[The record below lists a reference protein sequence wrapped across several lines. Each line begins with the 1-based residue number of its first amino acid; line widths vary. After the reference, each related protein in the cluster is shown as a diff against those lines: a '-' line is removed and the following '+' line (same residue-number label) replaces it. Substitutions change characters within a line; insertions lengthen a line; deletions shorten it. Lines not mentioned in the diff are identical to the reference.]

1 MSLLDEMSQD
11 DLGIYDILN
20 TIDNLYQPG
29 QEESDAE
36 SLSEGILPFTY
47 TEEEMEKRGF
57 AEGQIQEVLL
67 GIAQQLP
74 VAQYAQPC
82 YNWMQMRQIR
92 LGLLE
97 NLDTSIYENPLYSAE
112 QMHEI
117 RLGLIDHLDVSTYA
131 KLIYTATDMNSRRRN
146 LLASEYQVNP
156 NGFGRKETDE
166 DTDIQIRISDN
177 CMEAYITIPREQKFP
192 AHQIKK
198 ILMRHEIV
206 HGILEDTIQEMAK
219 EKSSGEEI
227 LIAKGTP
234 SKDGRNGR
242 YVYFFNRLLPERPK
256 TDAQGNVDYTT
267 VVVADKVNPGD
278 VLAQYHP
285 GTAGKTGTTVTGIPL
300 EGQQGRELPP
310 LSGSGFIRDSQKNI
324 YTATTDGF
332 VSLDEVQY
340 NLNVWNIFVVNGN
353 VNRYNGNISYDGTIH
368 IQGAVSD
375 MAVISASGDIV
386 IDGFTEG
393 AQLTAGGNIILKSG
407 INANER
413 GFIHAGGKVMGSFFE
428 NADIIAKGNVEGE
441 YFLNCNVKT
450 DNSLV
455 ACGGKARIM
464 GGRIQ
469 TGKSVE
475 SLLIGNY
482 GGSETYIDVGDFSWI
497 DQNTN
502 KIRQALDKVENELS
516 QLEKGREKLRNLFG
530 ADITK
535 NNDLY
540 RTTCLAIQTKEGQQ
554 TTLER
559 ELDYYLHLRKAAA
572 NAYIKASGGIQ
583 EDVLLSING
592 FRKKL
597 KEPVTRGVTLT
608 QKHLR

>member
-20 TIDNLYQPG
+20 TINNLHQPG
-29 QEESDAE
+29 QEDLDTTP
-36 SLSEGILPFTY
+36 LSVSMPPFNY

-57 AEGQIQEVLL
+57 SEGQIQEVLL
-67 GIAQQLP
+67 GISQKLP

-92 LGLLE
+92 MGLLE

-117 RLGLIDHLDVSTYA
+117 RLGLLDHLDVSAYA
-131 KLIYTATDMNSRRRN
+131 KLIFTATDMKTRRKN
-146 LLASEYQVNP
+146 LLASEYEAHP
-156 NGFGRKETDE
+156 NEFGRQEIDE

-177 CMEAYITIPREQKFP
+177 CMEAYITIPKEQQFS

-206 HGILEDTIQEMAK
+206 HGILEDTIQKMGN

-234 SKDGRNGR
+234 AQNGRNGG
-242 YVYFFNRLLPERPK
+242 YSYFFNRLLPERPK
-256 TDAQGNVDYTT
+256 VDDQGNVDYAK

-278 VLAQYHP
+278 VLAKYHP
-285 GTAGKTGTTVTGIPL
+285 STAGKSGTTVTGIPL
-300 EGQQGRELPP
+300 EGQPGIELPP
-310 LSGSGFIRDSQKNI
+310 LEGTGFIRDSQKNI

-340 NLNVWNIFVVNGN
+340 SLNVWNIFVVNGN

-368 IQGAVSD
+368 IQGVVSD

-407 INANER
+407 INANEK
-413 GFIHAGGKVMGSFFE
+413 GFIHAGGRVMGSFFE

-441 YFLNCNVKT
+441 YFLNCNIKT
-450 DNSLV
+450 DNRLIAS
-455 ACGGKARIM
+455 GGKARIM
-464 GGRIQ
+464 GGKIR

-497 DQNTN
+497 DQNTS
-502 KIRQALDKVENELS
+502 KIKQALNKVEDELS
-516 QLEKGREKLRNLFG
+516 QLEKGREKLRKLFG
-530 ADITK
+530 ADIAK

-540 RTTCLAIQTKEGQQ
+540 RSTCLAIQTKEGQQ
-554 TTLER
+554 TALER
-559 ELDYYLHLRKAAA
+559 ELEYYTHLRKAAA
-572 NAYIKASGGIQ
+572 HAYIKASRGIQ
-583 EDVLLSING
+583 EDVLLCING
-592 FRKKL
+592 FRKRL
-597 KEPVTRGVTLT
+597 KEPLNRGVRLT
-608 QKHLR
+608 KKHLT